1 LSGRAVGRTGKT
13 GEAVEAQQWV
23 EQGQQVRLF
32 RHSSRYGRTGT
43 IGQAIQKE
51 P

>member
-1 LSGRAVGRTGKT
+1 VGRPGTK
-13 GEAVEAQQWV
+13 GEACQAEQWV